1 MYGSR
6 TLAFFGT
13 SVNPA
18 VFRAKCYNGPRR
30 MDERREDKT
39 AADDAEAPER
49 TCPACGAE
57 IRQEKCK
64 VVCRSERCV
73 YRIIFTCSEF

>member
-1 MYGSR
+1 
-6 TLAFFGT
+6 
-13 SVNPA
+13 
-18 VFRAKCYNGPRR
+18 